1 MATPKRERKRVS
13 KQVRNERQAS
23 ARQRATARRQ
33 RRVGFVSIL
42 LVVIIGVFGVLSAT
56 NSGNR
61 DPKDQSAARSKPTVA
76 QGQTSCPAAD
86 GSSPRQIFFER
97 EPGRCID
104 ATKRYE
110 AVMKTTAGTMHFEL
124 RPGRA
129 FKAVNNF
136 VFLARY
142 HFYDGLDFHR
152 VLKDAFIQTGEPTAK
167 GVTGPGYFFRDDGL
181 PLSGSDYVPGALLFA
196 HERPNE
202 NGSQILIVSGAQGA
216 TLEPVFP
223 LFGKL
228 SRGMEVLERI
238 NATGTSDIGKPST
251 RYRVIGIEV
260 SELRST

>member
-1 MATPKRERKRVS
+1 MATPKRARKRVS
-13 KQVRNERQAS
+13 KQVRNERQLS

-56 NSGNR
+56 NAGNR
-61 DPKDQSAARSKPTVA
+61 DPDKKASKSAPTVL

-86 GSSPRQIFFER
+86 GSSQRQIFFER

-110 AVMKTTAGTMHFEL
+110 AVMKTTAGTMRFEL
-124 RPGRA
+124 LPSRA

-136 VFLARY
+136 VFLSRY

-152 VLKDAFIQTGEPTAK
+152 VLKDAFVQTGEPVAK

-181 PLSGSDYVPGALLFA
+181 PLSGAEYVVGSLLFA

-202 NGSQILIVSGAQGA
+202 NGSQILIVSGPQGA
-216 TLEPVFP
+216 TLQPAFP

-228 SRGMEVLERI
+228 TKGMEVLERI
-238 NATGTSDIGKPST
+238 NATGTGMIDKPST
-251 RYRVIGIEV
+251 RYAVISIDV
-260 SELRST
+260 NELP